1 MRALG
6 ATGEPIPLKGEIAA
20 SDEADGYL
28 KGRGGE
34 GQSTGH
40 SVMSFPAAEIMTV
53 LWTLLQP

>member
-6 ATGEPIPLKGEIAA
+6 ATGETDA
-20 SDEADGYL
+20 SDEADRYL

-34 GQSTGH
+34 GQYIDD

-53 LWTLLQP
+53 FWTLLQL

>member
-1 MRALG
+1 MTALG
-6 ATGEPIPLKGEIAA
+6 ATGKPIQLKGETAA

-34 GQSTGH
+34 GQYTDD

-53 LWTLLQP
+53 LWTLLQL